1 MAKKKSSAAYVA
13 DKIMYAFIGE
23 CAGSEISGHTI
34 DDLQKEYLDYQES
47 LDEISCMIEYFQD
60 IHDSS
65 EVAYWR
71 KMLMHNKMVMRE
83 IKEKIKVM
91 KVMDAITQKEI
102 IYS

>member
-1 MAKKKSSAAYVA
+1 MANKSTAAYA
-13 DKIMYAFIGE
+13 GDKIMYAFVEE
-23 CAGSEISGHTI
+23 CAGQEISGGTVAEL
-34 DDLQKEYLDYQES
+34 LQEYQEYKES
-47 LDEISCMIEYFQD
+47 LDEISCMILYFQD
-60 IHDSS
+60 INDSS

-91 KVMDAITQKEI
+91 DAITQKEI